1 MKTFKEFIS
10 EDKMGERLG
19 KMSDIDF
26 EQFLK
31 GRTPEEAKTYRAKRS
46 TFTNSG
52 SAGQGFQ
59 DAARQARQ
67 GRPVDTSGRAGSP
80 GNSQGGYARRGGGS
94 APSAAAGSRTPSGGS
109 KIKYKGPMDRYAPFR
124 KGFGAY
130 SAYDAVD
137 AASRGDYGGAATST
151 ILAAQGSRRISSAVP
166 RVQKQ
171 VLQKV
176 APKLAPKLARFVPG
190 LQQAY
195 GITAGSLAAARG
207 DTTGAV
213 LGYGSAIPG
222 PIGYGFVAADIA
234 RQVLPQ
240 DVKKGIKDRTGI
252 TRLQQSKELENKAI
266 QSGQGMTG
274 IARAQQ
280 TMSTRDARKA
290 STAYGTKKGSALTG
304 LGGPTKVDTK
314 AGTLTTK
321 DKTVKL
327 ASTQLVRDP
336 KTGQQRVGDLAYKG
350 GKAVYLARPSVA
362 SRDTSLSANVGR
374 ALNLGRYSKEAEQK
388 AAKTEYRTALK
399 NTQSYTKGLGIG
411 TKSAT
416 AQKLPGYGT
425 APAAKPKPAVKPAV
439 AGGGMGGARG
449 GGSSPGSVKP
459 KPVVTPVVKP
469 AVKPV
474 GTTGGTPTNRRGGK

>member
-1 MKTFKEFIS
+1 MKTFKEFIF
-10 EDKMGERLG
+10 EENANKIVQFKRKLAGATDPAEIERLR
-19 KMSDIDF
+19 KAIADA
-26 EQFLK
+26 QK
-31 GRTPEEAKTYRAKRS
+31 GSSANTNPIPDQQYKAPEVPKK
-46 TFTNSG
+46 
-52 SAGQGFQ
+52 AGPG
-59 DAARQARQ
+59 
-67 GRPVDTSGRAGSP
+67 TRAGGSNQTIP
-80 GNSQGGYARRGGGS
+80 GQPKASS
-94 APSAAAGSRTPSGGS
+94 ATPNTPSSGS

-321 DKTVKL
+321 NKTVKL

-362 SRDTSLSANVGR
+362 SRDTSLTANVGR

-399 NTQSYTKGLGIG
+399 NTQSYTKGLGIS

-425 APAAKPKPAVKPAV
+425 APAAKPKPKPAVKPQV

-449 GGSSPGSVKP
+449 SGSSPSVK
-459 KPVVTPVVKP
+459 K
-469 AVKPV
+469 
-474 GTTGGTPTNRRGGK
+474 